1 MNFLDGSK
9 KGECGILF
17 LVASYYANLYD
28 MIQLYS
34 VCMSVYK
41 NDKPADFLVA
51 VSSIYRQTVKPSDI
65 VLVVDGPIGEEL
77 KETISKLQGE
87 IDVLNVIWLPTNQ
100 GHAIARQTGLLAAKN
115 ELVAVMDADDV
126 SLPTRFEKQLKTFE
140 EHSDVTVVGGFIH
153 EFIGKTK
160 NVVGKRI
167 VPEHDTEIKE
177 YMKSRCPMNLVTVM
191 MRKSHLEK
199 VGGYIDWYC
208 EEDYYLWIRLA
219 MAGYKFY
226 NIQENLVDVRVG
238 EEMYQRRGG
247 WKYFKSEASLQ
258 RYMWKHDMIGVG
270 RYLYNVAIR
279 FAVQVAMPNSVR
291 GWFFR
296 TFARK

>member
-1 MNFLDGSK
+1 MNFT
-9 KGECGILF
+9 
-17 LVASYYANLYD
+17 
-28 MIQLYS
+28 

-41 NDKPADFLVA
+41 NDKPENFLLA
-51 VSSIYRQTVKPSDI
+51 IRSIIQQTIVPSEI
-65 VLVVDGPIGEEL
+65 VLVVDGPILDSLEKAIKIIKLEFPRL
-77 KETISKLQGE
+77 ILIRFKE
-87 IDVLNVIWLPTNQ
+87 NR
-100 GHAIARQTGLLAAKN
+100 GHAAARQAGLDNATN
-115 ELVAVMDADDV
+115 ELVAVMDSDDIA
-126 SLPTRFEKQLKTFE
+126 LPDRFEKQLQAFE
-140 EHSDVTVVGGFIH
+140 KHPDVTVVGGLIH

-191 MRKSHLEK
+191 MRKSHLER

-247 WKYFKSEASLQ
+247 WRYFKSEASLQ
-258 RYMWKHDMIGVG
+258 RYMWNHGVISAG

-279 FAVQVAMPNSVR
+279 FAVQVAMPNSLR
-291 GWFFR
+291 GWVFR
-296 TFARK
+296 TFARS

>member
-1 MNFLDGSK
+1 MENIMQKF
-9 KGECGILF
+9 
-17 LVASYYANLYD
+17 
-28 MIQLYS
+28 S

-51 VSSIYRQTVKPSDI
+51 VRSIYNQTTAPNDI
-65 VLVVDGPIGEEL
+65 VLVVDGPVGVEL
-77 KETISKLQGE
+77 KQAIAVLQEE
-87 IDVLNVIWLPTNQ
+87 IKVLNVIWLPVNK
-100 GHAIARQTGLLAAKN
+100 GHATARQTGLLAAKC
-115 ELVAVMDADDV
+115 ELVAVMDADDISV
-126 SLPTRFEKQLKTFE
+126 PNRFEKQLEVFAQQP
-140 EHSDVTVVGGFIH
+140 DVTVVGGLIH
-153 EFIGKTK
+153 EFIGETH

-167 VPEHDTEIKE
+167 VPEQDVDIKA
-177 YMKSRCPMNLVTVM
+177 YLKSRCPMNLVTVM
-191 MRKSHLEK
+191 MRKSHLEQ

-219 MAGYKFY
+219 LAGYKFY

-258 RYMWKHDMIGVG
+258 HYMWKHGVIGFG

-291 GWFFR
+291 GWVFR
-296 TFARK
+296 TFARQA